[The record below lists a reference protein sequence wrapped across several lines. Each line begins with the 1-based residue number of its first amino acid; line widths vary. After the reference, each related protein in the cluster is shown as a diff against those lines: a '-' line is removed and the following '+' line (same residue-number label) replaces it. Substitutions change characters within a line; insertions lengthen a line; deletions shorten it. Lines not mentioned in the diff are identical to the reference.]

1 MRNLF
6 YAIILILSL
15 TACREIKVDKT
26 KLLASDYRLF
36 QDTPAWDLAKA
47 VDDNNIRKIR
57 NVIKNNPSL
66 INYQEPMY
74 GNTVLIQAVFQH
86 DYISFVQLL
95 ELGADVN
102 LHDRLDGE
110 SAIITACK
118 YDCGSKYVKKLLE
131 YGADPNDLEVGE
143 RHEYNRTRYTP
154 LRGAAENGDI
164 ESVKLLIQA
173 GADVNFCDEFG
184 AYALKH
190 ATIHRHYKVAL
201 LLLENNAD
209 FTKIIF
215 KGIDNQKDRY
225 LVDLLRQEM
234 VKLGSEEHKDKMK
247 IVDFLYKQGIDYH
260 THPIPEYILE
270 RIKEEYPDTWQEY
283 IEKY

>member
-1 MRNLF
+1 MPYF
-6 YAIILILSL
+6 E
-15 TACREIKVDKT
+15 EIH
-26 KLLASDYRLF
+26 
-36 QDTPAWDLAKA
+36 
-47 VDDNNIRKIR
+47 DNVCFNIVMK
-57 NVIKNNPSL
+57 
-66 INYQEPMY
+66 
-74 GNTVLIQAVFQH
+74 
-86 DYISFVQLL
+86 
-95 ELGADVN
+95 
-102 LHDRLDGE
+102 GE
-110 SAIITACK
+110 DSQK
-118 YDCGSKYVKKLLE
+118 EE

-143 RHEYNRTRYTP
+143 RRKGNSTRYTP

-215 KGIDNQKDRY
+215 EGIDNQEDRY
-225 LVDLLRQEM
+225 LVDLLRQQM

-247 IVDFLYKQGIDYH
+247 DSLYSSIDFRYDI
-260 THPIPEYILE
+260 I
-270 RIKEEYPDTWQEY
+270 
-283 IEKY
+283 